1 MKKSITII
9 LVHCKQ
15 DVTWQ
20 TDKKDPISLPER
32 EIEGGGVGITCV
44 YLYKELNSR
53 VLSLELQ
60 HIFVIAFY

>member
-1 MKKSITII
+1 M
-9 LVHCKQ
+9 LLDKQ
-15 DVTWQ
+15 TKIQ
-20 TDKKDPISLPER
+20 SPCLRER
-32 EIEGGGVGITCV
+32 EIGGGVGNTCV